1 MYKILEVFD
10 FSVFGKGEIT
20 LASVVVLICYVGV
33 LFASILDTNSAIRRD
48 KRFARD
54 QARKAIEEGTAH
66 GTLEEVA
73 KRFSPR
79 LNSWGIRT
87 LLGKLLWY
95 YVFLVVAGFAD
106 MLFLITDVWQ
116 LFHLPEVPWVSVV
129 LALVFIA
136 TEGLSIWENS
146 PKNDTQNV
154 VKSLRRLRSAYST
167 LLDDEEMKKL
177 RKELNDRG
185 GSGF

>member
-1 MYKILEVFD
+1 M
-10 FSVFGKGEIT
+10 
-20 LASVVVLICYVGV
+20 
-33 LFASILDTNSAIRRD
+33 
-48 KRFARD
+48 
-54 QARKAIEEGTAH
+54 
-66 GTLEEVA
+66 
-73 KRFSPR
+73 
-79 LNSWGIRT
+79 
-87 LLGKLLWY
+87 
-95 YVFLVVAGFAD
+95 
-106 MLFLITDVWQ
+106 
-116 LFHLPEVPWVSVV
+116 SVV